1 MNHSFIEEEL
11 GLLRDQCLYRRLKTL
26 TPTGPVRAQWQGR
39 EIRLFCGN
47 DYLGLSHHPRVLQA
61 AKKSLERYGTGAG
74 AARLISGT
82 STEHTALEEQ
92 LARTKKKAR
101 ALVFSAGYLANL
113 GVLSALAGE
122 GDLILMDKLC
132 HASLIDGARLSS
144 AALRV
149 FPHRNYEKCEQIL
162 KQNAGI
168 RKKILVTD
176 SVFSMDGDLA
186 DVRELIRLKKIYD
199 CLLVVD
205 DAHGTGVLGLTGGG
219 ALEDEKLEQDVDV
232 ITGTLSKALGGLGGF
247 AAASEPLIEWMINK
261 ARPFIF
267 ATALPPALCS
277 AALEALIVIEEEPG
291 VRYALWRNIQRM
303 AEELTSSGWPVAGIQ
318 SPILPLL
325 VGAEGD
331 ALALSERLLEQGF
344 FIPAIRYPSVPKGK
358 ARLRVTVSGAHT
370 ADDIRQLTQA
380 LGKE

>member
-1 MNHSFIEEEL
+1 M
-11 GLLRDQCLYRRLKTL
+11 
-26 TPTGPVRAQWQGR
+26 RAQWQGR